1 MKEKIT
7 LKIFNFFINSK
18 DFNGIPL
25 RQISEDLKV
34 DYEESINIIKELVQE
49 NKIVIQSSTNP
60 HIIGKFHY
68 PIKSQLE
75 ILESSK
81 KTEVRYQTFGSV
93 KFSIEKT
100 DYPICLYPSTDYL
113 KNHRNLEEFGLSHY
127 SKKLA
132 LGEPQLKPMFFEIE
146 VLERYYNDPRFEF
159 EFEDYSGKVSCKYDD
174 LYNPLV
180 RKEDD
185 IYIKSFGI
193 GFDEDGNRLAVV
205 FLRYLKN
212 LTGEHQ
218 IFWKSKEKDGNCKI
232 LKEYYENTIE
242 GKWTFSYSIFS
253 AFLQELKCVNE
264 LTNLIFDIPLFNE
277 AFEKEKRPREFTF
290 FFTPTI
296 KNFHDFIHLLDKLIS
311 DNINKS
317 FFKNKIQLFELKE
330 ENGYHIKENKGTLR
344 LLEEW
349 LYTQFNI
356 KGEGSISDVIKPF
369 KLIRKERQLPAHKI
383 NENVYDIQLIERQ
396 KEIITDAYNSMRQL
410 RNIFNLHPKAKNY
423 KIPNWLE
430 SGDIINI

>member
-1 MKEKIT
+1 M
-7 LKIFNFFINSK
+7 IFI
-18 DFNGIPL
+18 
-25 RQISEDLKV
+25 LKV
-34 DYEESINIIKELVQE
+34 
-49 NKIVIQSSTNP
+49 
-60 HIIGKFHY
+60 
-68 PIKSQLE
+68 
-75 ILESSK
+75 LESA
-81 KTEVRYQTFGSV
+81 
-93 KFSIEKT
+93 
-100 DYPICLYPSTDYL
+100 
-113 KNHRNLEEFGLSHY
+113 LS
-127 SKKLA
+127 
-132 LGEPQLKPMFFEIE
+132 
-146 VLERYYNDPRFEF
+146 
-159 EFEDYSGKVSCKYDD
+159 
-174 LYNPLV
+174 
-180 RKEDD
+180 
-185 IYIKSFGI
+185 
-193 GFDEDGNRLAVV
+193 EDGNRLAVV

-218 IFWKSKEKDGNCKI
+218 IFWKSKEKDGSCKI

-330 ENGYHIKENKGTLR
+330 ENGYHVKENKGTLR

-349 LYTQFNI
+349 LSTQFNI
-356 KGEGSISDVIKPF
+356 EGEGSISDVIKPF
-369 KLIRKERQLPAHKI
+369 KVIRKERQLPAHKI
-383 NENVYDIQLIERQ
+383 NENVYDIKLIERQ

-430 SGDIINI
+430 NGNIINI